1 MYSQRHRVM
10 PALQLAKSR
19 KAIVT
24 RMKQRRSVT
33 SAGHYLTSNSLRSAD
48 TRQHGAKCYFVL
60 NQLERALLCAYFPF
74 GSSTLPTGTNFKK
87 QQKIMIRD
95 YVSQSRYYVSHEGD
109 CYAVYSHQATL
120 RLPPDDYDIFK
131 GFDLLTRLNNMQ
143 GNATKEILG
152 HIPITTGV

>member
-1 MYSQRHRVM
+1 M
-10 PALQLAKSR
+10 
-19 KAIVT
+19 
-24 RMKQRRSVT
+24 
-33 SAGHYLTSNSLRSAD
+33 
-48 TRQHGAKCYFVL
+48 
-60 NQLERALLCAYFPF
+60 CAYFPF

-131 GFDLLTRLNNMQ
+131 GFDTLDEAKQYARECNERDFGPYPNYDWRI
-143 GNATKEILG
+143 ILR
-152 HIPITTGV
+152 